1 MATAA
6 QVVKASLQRIL
17 VQASEA
23 PIEASEAQDFIFAM
37 NNYMLDLDAR
47 GVTLGYTEV
56 DDLGDE
62 ITIPS
67 GALRG
72 LIANMAV
79 EVAPDYDG
87 TVTDALAKSARE
99 GLNTM
104 RLLGQTMPESEYPST
119 LPIGSGNE
127 DCAGRRTSHF
137 YPDREAEILA
147 ETTGAIGL
155 EVNTNEVADG

>member
-37 NNYMLDLDAR
+37 NNWMLALDAD
-47 GVTLGYTEV
+47 GVQLGYTEV
-56 DDLGDE
+56 SDLGDE
-62 ITIPS
+62 ITIPT

-87 TVTDALAKSARE
+87 TITPALAQSASS
-99 GLNTM
+99 GLKVM
-104 RLLGQTMPESEYPST
+104 RKLGQSMGATRYPST
-119 LPIGSGNE
+119 LPRGSGNE
-127 DCAGRRTSHF
+127 WAGGCDNKF
-137 YPDREAEILA
+137 YPDLEATILA
-147 ETTGAIGL
+147 ETTGSISL
-155 EVNTNEVADG
+155 ETNTNEVADG